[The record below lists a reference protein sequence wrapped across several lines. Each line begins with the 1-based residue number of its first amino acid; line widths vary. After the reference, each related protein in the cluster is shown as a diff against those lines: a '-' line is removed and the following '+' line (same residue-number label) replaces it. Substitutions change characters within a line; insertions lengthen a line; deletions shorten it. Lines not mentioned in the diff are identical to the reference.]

1 MKAKKYKELILLLF
15 LSLILNFSTINNYPV
30 LDRDEA
36 RYAQSTKQMLESKN
50 YKSIK
55 FQEDLRSKKPIGIYW
70 LQAVSVNIFSLKALD
85 KDTFRKY
92 NKIWK
97 YRFISC
103 LFSLFSCIAL
113 YLIASK
119 VFSKKIAFT
128 ASIILNCTLL
138 FIIESHIAKTDS
150 VLLTFSVISMVILC
164 GYYKGI
170 FKKQYDSYFF
180 LFWSSLGFSTLIK
193 GPIIV
198 LMVVITIIFIFIFKR
213 RVKWFIDSNPLV
225 GFFIIVI
232 IVMPWFLSIPA
243 TEQSSF
249 LNQGLKKDLLDKIL
263 GVQESHGAFFGAH
276 TLSILLL
283 FFPMSLFLL
292 PSISKIIK
300 EPKSDN
306 NSFLLAWIIP
316 NLFILELIPTK
327 LPHYTLPL
335 YPALSL
341 LSAAFI
347 TSKVNYK
354 EKLNITIIAS
364 NVLFVIIFTILIVF
378 FLFSIKQFSSVIK
391 NYNLIILLIFFLYLT
406 ATFINIRIS
415 KIKSFYYQIFL
426 ACITSF
432 FIFGFLLPKL
442 DKIWVSNSL
451 YEAIK
456 KDNSNFDSDSIAT
469 VGYNE
474 PSLVFMLG
482 TNINILFSLRED
494 FFEKKLYK
502 YIIVEKKYLNDFNDI
517 LKNNK
522 YQYILLKEFN
532 GFNMAKNEWVN
543 TLVFKLK

>member
-15 LSLILNFSTINNYPV
+15 LSLILNFSTINHYPV

-85 KDTFRKY
+85 EDTLRKY

-150 VLLTFSVISMVILC
+150 VLLTFSVISMIILC

-180 LFWSSLGFSTLIK
+180 LFWLSLGFSSLIK

-198 LMVVITIIFIFIFKR
+198 LMVVITIIFIFILKR

-225 GFFIIVI
+225 GFFIIII

-292 PSISKIIK
+292 PCISTIIK
-300 EPKSDN
+300 EPRSDN
-306 NSFLLAWIIP
+306 SFFLLAWIIP

-341 LSAAFI
+341 LSATYIA
-347 TSKVNYK
+347 SKVNYK
-354 EKLNITIIAS
+354 KKFNIEIIAS
-364 NVLFVIIFTILIVF
+364 NVMFVILFTVLIVF
-378 FLFSIKQFSSVIK
+378 FLSSIKQFSSVIK
-391 NYNLIILLIFFLYLT
+391 NYNLIILLVFFLYLI
-406 ATFINIRIS
+406 AIFINIRID

-442 DKIWVSNSL
+442 DKIWVSNSI
-451 YEAIK
+451 YETIK
-456 KDNSNFDSDSIAT
+456 KDNSNFDSESIA
-469 VGYNE
+469 VIGYNE

-482 TNINILFSLRED
+482 TKINILFSLQED

-502 YIIVEKKYLNDFNDI
+502 YIIVEKRYLNDFNNI
-517 LKNNK
+517 LKNKK
-522 YQYILLKEFN
+522 YQYILLKDFN
-532 GFNMAKNEWVN
+532 GFNMAKNKWVN

>member
-15 LSLILNFSTINNYPV
+15 LSLILNFSTINHYPV

-150 VLLTFSVISMVILC
+150 VLLTFSVISMIILC

-180 LFWSSLGFSTLIK
+180 LFWLSLGFSSLIK

-198 LMVVITIIFIFIFKR
+198 LMVVITIIFIFILKR

-225 GFFIIVI
+225 GFFIIII

-292 PSISKIIK
+292 PCISTIIK
-300 EPKSDN
+300 EPRSDN
-306 NSFLLAWIIP
+306 SFFLLAWIIP

-341 LSAAFI
+341 LSATYIA
-347 TSKVNYK
+347 SKVNYK
-354 EKLNITIIAS
+354 KKFNIEIIAS
-364 NVLFVIIFTILIVF
+364 NVMFVILFTVLIVF
-378 FLFSIKQFSSVIK
+378 FLSSIKQFSSVIK
-391 NYNLIILLIFFLYLT
+391 NYNLIILLVFFLYLI
-406 ATFINIRIS
+406 AIFINIRID

-442 DKIWVSNSL
+442 DKIWVSNSI
-451 YEAIK
+451 YETIK
-456 KDNSNFDSDSIAT
+456 KDNSNFDSESIA
-469 VGYNE
+469 VIGYNE

-482 TNINILFSLRED
+482 TKINILFSLQED

-502 YIIVEKKYLNDFNDI
+502 YIIVEKRYLNDFNNI
-517 LKNNK
+517 LKNKK
-522 YQYILLKEFN
+522 YQYILLKDFN
-532 GFNMAKNEWVN
+532 GFNMAKNKWVN

>member
-138 FIIESHIAKTDS
+138 FIVESHIAKTDS
-150 VLLTFSVISMVILC
+150 VLLTFSVISMIILC

-180 LFWSSLGFSTLIK
+180 LFWLSLGFSTLIK

-225 GFFIIVI
+225 GFFIIII

-292 PSISKIIK
+292 PGISTIIK
-300 EPKSDN
+300 EPRSDN
-306 NSFLLAWIIP
+306 NFFLLAWIIP

-341 LSAAFI
+341 LAATYI
-347 TSKVNYK
+347 ASKVNYK
-354 EKLNITIIAS
+354 KKFNTEIIAS
-364 NVLFVIIFTILIVF
+364 NVLFVILFTVLIVF
-378 FLFSIKQFSSVIK
+378 FLSSIKQFSSVIK
-391 NYNLIILLIFFLYLT
+391 NYNLIILLVFFLYLI
-406 ATFINIRIS
+406 AIFINIRID

-442 DKIWVSNSL
+442 DKIWVSNSI
-451 YEAIK
+451 YETIK
-456 KDNSNFDSDSIAT
+456 KDNSNFDSDSIA
-469 VGYNE
+469 VIGYNE

-482 TNINILFSLRED
+482 TKINILFSLQED

-502 YIIVEKKYLNDFNDI
+502 YIIVEKRYLNDFNNI
-517 LKNNK
+517 LKNKK
-522 YQYILLKEFN
+522 YQYILLKDFN
-532 GFNMAKNEWVN
+532 GFNMAKNKWVN

>member
-70 LQAVSVNIFSLKALD
+70 LQAFSVNIFSLKAID

-138 FIIESHIAKTDS
+138 FIVESHIAKTDS

-180 LFWSSLGFSTLIK
+180 LFWLSLGFSTLIK

-225 GFFIIVI
+225 GFFIIII

-243 TEQSSF
+243 IEQSSF

-292 PSISKIIK
+292 PGISTIIK
-300 EPKSDN
+300 EPRSDN
-306 NSFLLAWIIP
+306 SFFLLAWIIP

-341 LSAAFI
+341 LSATYIA
-347 TSKVNYK
+347 SKVNYK
-354 EKLNITIIAS
+354 KKFNLEIIAS
-364 NVLFVIIFTILIVF
+364 NVLFVILFTVLIVF
-378 FLFSIKQFSSVIK
+378 FLSSIKQFSSVIK
-391 NYNLIILLIFFLYLT
+391 NYNLIILLVFFLYLL
-406 ATFINIRIS
+406 AIFINIRID

-442 DKIWVSNSL
+442 DKIWVSNSI
-451 YEAIK
+451 YETIK
-456 KDNSNFDSDSIAT
+456 KDNSNFDSDSIAV

-482 TNINILFSLRED
+482 TKINILFSLQED

-502 YIIVEKKYLNDFNDI
+502 YIIVEKRYLNDFNNI
-517 LKNNK
+517 LKNKK
-522 YQYILLKEFN
+522 YQYILLKDFN
-532 GFNMAKNEWVN
+532 GFNMAKNKWVN